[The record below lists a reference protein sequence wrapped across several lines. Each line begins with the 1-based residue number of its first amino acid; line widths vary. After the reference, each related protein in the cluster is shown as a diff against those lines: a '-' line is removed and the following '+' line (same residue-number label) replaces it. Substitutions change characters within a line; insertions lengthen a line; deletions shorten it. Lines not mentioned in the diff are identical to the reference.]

1 MGGQG
6 YGGWARVWG
15 VGWYGEA
22 REGNMVRNWYRRA
35 AKNMRSDT
43 LASSLTVAPILSASL
58 SISLSTTPMRI
69 MVTRAMRA
77 CSMPATQSSA
87 AACEGE
93 GPIWGS
99 CRVRVRRR
107 SQLCALRTAVNLP
120 GPSAVLFGPQQITR
134 LEPTHASSPASA
146 PTIPDPPAPKPISEK
161 MELSHV
167 CAVYELQHACVCS
180 ARAVMR

>member
-1 MGGQG
+1 
-6 YGGWARVWG
+6 
-15 VGWYGEA
+15 
-22 REGNMVRNWYRRA
+22 MVRNWYRRA

-93 GPIWGS
+93 GAHLGL
-99 CRVRVRRR
+99 V
-107 SQLCALRTAVNLP
+107 Q
-120 GPSAVLFGPQQITR
+120 G
-134 LEPTHASSPASA
+134 
-146 PTIPDPPAPKPISEK
+146 
-161 MELSHV
+161 
-167 CAVYELQHACVCS
+167 
-180 ARAVMR
+180 

>member
-1 MGGQG
+1 
-6 YGGWARVWG
+6 
-15 VGWYGEA
+15 
-22 REGNMVRNWYRRA
+22 
-35 AKNMRSDT
+35 
-43 LASSLTVAPILSASL
+43 
-58 SISLSTTPMRI
+58 

-93 GPIWGS
+93 WAHLGL
-99 CRVRVRRR
+99 V
-107 SQLCALRTAVNLP
+107 
-120 GPSAVLFGPQQITR
+120 QQITR